1 MLLSV
6 SKEQSLT
13 DLLPKILRIKFET
26 VVRKCSGHL
35 GEGEYGGRGETEV
48 APC

>member
-13 DLLPKILRIKFET
+13 DLLPKILRIKFGT

-35 GEGEYGGRGETEV
+35 GEGEYMGVGERER
-48 APC
+48 

>member
-1 MLLSV
+1 MLFV
-6 SKEQSLT
+6 PKEQSLT

-26 VVRKCSGHL
+26 VVRKCSGNL
-35 GEGEYGGRGETEV
+35 GEGEYGGQGEREV